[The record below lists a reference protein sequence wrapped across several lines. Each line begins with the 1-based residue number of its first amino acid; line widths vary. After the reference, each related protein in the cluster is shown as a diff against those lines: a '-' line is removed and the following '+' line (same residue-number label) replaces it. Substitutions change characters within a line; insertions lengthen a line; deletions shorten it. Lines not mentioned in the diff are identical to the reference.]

1 MRNFKFDRDNYIDFI
16 KMATYE
22 DDNFYEIIIIGT
34 RVNGRINY
42 DGDTNIPS
50 IFNSLG
56 DYLGIDSKELIRN
69 LISNYKFIFYGIHNV
84 ALFS

>member
-69 LISNYKFIFYGIHNV
+69 LISNYKFILRKF
-84 ALFS
+84 